1 MPTFGTAADDEV
13 VSLHEQFYI
22 QATSSRA
29 DDRTRVL
36 KHDETFAVFD
46 RFGDVQPVGLGEQ
59 GIYHDGTRFLS
70 RLELR
75 LGGRRPLLLSSTVKK
90 ENDLLTV
97 DLATPDLKDES
108 GQLVLPRGTLHVF
121 RTKFLWRSCCYE
133 RLRISNYATT
143 AVDVELA
150 VSFSA
155 DFVDIFEV
163 RGSKRERRGTRREPV
178 VERGRVALEYEGL
191 DGVVRR
197 TRLAFDPAPD
207 ELSGGHAL
215 YHLRLA
221 SRGTSTIYLKLSC
234 DDGGECG
241 ELDYDRGCSA
251 VSAAAAAGQL
261 SRCRVRAPGSEL
273 DEWIARSVSDLEMMI
288 TATPHGPYPYAGVP
302 WYSTP
307 FGRDGIITALEVLW
321 VAPDIARGVLSY
333 LSATQATDVELVRD
347 AEPGKILHEARGGEM
362 AALGEVP
369 FGRYYGSVDATPLY
383 VILAA
388 AYHRRT
394 GDTAFLRTIAP
405 AVQRAL
411 DWIERY
417 GDIDGDGFVE
427 YARKSPTGLSNQ
439 GWKDS
444 SDSVFHEDGALAE
457 GPIALCEVQAYVF
470 GAWHAA
476 AEIVAALGAGSGEG
490 EAAAAARVDDYRRKA
505 AAMRARFEAAFWDE
519 ALGTYVLALDGHK
532 RPCRVAS
539 SNAGHALWT
548 GIVGDPARARRVA
561 DGLMGPDSFS
571 GWGIR
576 TIPSS
581 QARYN
586 PMSYH
591 NGSVWPHDNAMIA
604 AGFARYG
611 FRDLVNRLL
620 DAMKEASLAVDQ
632 RRLPELI
639 CGFPRRPGEG
649 PTQYPVACA
658 PQAWAAGAV
667 FMLLS
672 AGLGLTVD
680 GCANEITLSR
690 PGLPAAIPMLRVIG
704 LPVDGGS
711 IDLLVE
717 NHPHDLGVTVL
728 RRDDGVRVIVV
739 K

>member
-1 MPTFGTAADDEV
+1 MPMFGTAADDEV
-13 VSLHEQFYI
+13 VSLHEQYYI

-59 GIYHDGTRFLS
+59 GVYHDGTRFLS

-97 DLATPDLKDES
+97 DMATPDLKDQT

-133 RLRISNYATT
+133 RLRISNFAMT

-150 VSFSA
+150 ISFNA
-155 DFVDIFEV
+155 DYADIFEV
-163 RGSKRERRGTRREPV
+163 RGSKRERRGVRHEPV
-178 VERGRVALEYEGL
+178 VAGAAVIMSYEGL
-191 DGVVRR
+191 DRVVRR

-207 ELSGGHAL
+207 ELTGGQAL
-215 YHLRLA
+215 FHLRLP
-221 SRGTSTIYLKLSC
+221 SRETTTIYMKLSC
-234 DDGGECG
+234 DEGGECA
-241 ELDYDRGCSA
+241 ELDYERACAALSA
-251 VSAAAAAGQL
+251 SVAAGQL
-261 SRCRVRAPGSEL
+261 SRCRVRAPGSDM

-288 TATPHGPYPYAGVP
+288 TTTPQGPYPYAGVP

-321 VAPDIARGVLSY
+321 LAPDIARGVLSF
-333 LSATQATDVELVRD
+333 LAATQATAVVPVRD

-362 AALGEVP
+362 ATLGEVP

-383 VILAA
+383 VMLAA
-388 AYHRRT
+388 AYYRRT
-394 GDTAFLRTIAP
+394 GDLAFLKTIAP

-417 GDIDGDGFVE
+417 GDADGDGFVE
-427 YARKSPTGLSNQ
+427 YARQTPVGLQQQ

-444 SDSVFHEDGALAE
+444 HDSVFHEDGTLAD
-457 GPIALCEVQAYVF
+457 GPIALVEVQAYVF
-470 GAWHAA
+470 GAWQAA
-476 AEIVAALGAGSGEG
+476 AEIAIALGGGGGDALAKAES
-490 EAAAAARVDDYRRKA
+490 YRRKA
-505 AAMRARFEAAFWDE
+505 EGMRARFEARFWDDQ
-519 ALGTYVLALDGHK
+519 LGTYVLALDGRK
-532 RPCRVAS
+532 RPCRVVS

-548 GIVGDPARARRVA
+548 GIVADPARARYVA
-561 DGLMGPDSFS
+561 DRLMSDDSFS

-581 QARYN
+581 QVRYN
-586 PMSYH
+586 PMAYH
-591 NGSVWPHDNAMIA
+591 NGSVWPHDNAIIA

-611 FRDLVNRLL
+611 FRDLVVRLL
-620 DAMKEASLAVDQ
+620 DGMTDASVAVDM

-672 AGLGLTVD
+672 AALGLSVD
-680 GCANEITLSR
+680 GCSKEIALSR
-690 PGLPAAIPMLRVIG
+690 PVLPASVPILRLTGLPI
-704 LPVDGGS
+704 DGGS
-711 IDLLVE
+711 VNLLLE
-717 NHPHDLGVTVL
+717 NHPHDIGITVL
-728 RRDDGVRVIVV
+728 RRDGPARVTVV

>member
-1 MPTFGTAADDEV
+1 MPTFGTAVDDEV
-13 VSLHEQFYI
+13 VSLHEQHYI

-59 GIYHDGTRFLS
+59 GVYHNGTRFLS

-97 DLATPDLKDES
+97 DLATPDLKDQS
-108 GQLVLPRGTLHVF
+108 GEIVLPRGTLHVF
-121 RTKFLWRSCCYE
+121 RTKFLWRGCCYE
-133 RLRISNYATT
+133 RLRVSNFATT

-150 VSFSA
+150 FSFSA
-155 DFVDIFEV
+155 DYADIFEV
-163 RGSKRERRGTRREPV
+163 RGSKRERRGTRYEPAV
-178 VERGRVALEYEGL
+178 DETRVILSYEGL
-191 DGVVRR
+191 DRVVRR
-197 TRLAFDPAPD
+197 THLAFDPAPD
-207 ELSGGHAL
+207 ELTGGQARF
-215 YHLRLA
+215 HLRLP
-221 SRGTSTIYLKLSC
+221 SRGTTTLYVKLSC
-234 DDGGECG
+234 DDGGAVAE
-241 ELDYDRGCSA
+241 EDYDRACAALSAA
-251 VSAAAAAGQL
+251 VSAGQL
-261 SRCRVRAPGSEL
+261 SRCRVRAPGSEM
-273 DEWIARSVSDLEMMI
+273 DEWIARSVSDMEMMI
-288 TATPHGPYPYAGVP
+288 TTTPQGPYPYAGVP

-321 VAPDIARGVLSY
+321 LAPDIARGVLGY
-333 LSATQATDVELVRD
+333 LAANQATTVAPARD

-388 AYHRRT
+388 AHHRRT
-394 GDTAFLRTIAP
+394 GDLAFLRSIAP
-405 AVQRAL
+405 AIQRAL

-417 GDIDGDGFVE
+417 GDADGDGFVE
-427 YARKSPTGLSNQ
+427 YARQTPLGLQQQ

-444 SDSVFHEDGALAE
+444 HDSIFHEDGALAD
-457 GPIALCEVQAYVF
+457 GPIALVEEQAYVF
-470 GAWHAA
+470 GAWQGA
-476 AEIVAALGAGSGEG
+476 AEIAIALGGGSGDAQAKAES
-490 EAAAAARVDDYRRKA
+490 YWRKA
-505 AAMRARFEAAFWDE
+505 EGMRARFEARFWDE
-519 ALGTYVLALDGHK
+519 QLGSYVLALDGQK
-532 RPCRVAS
+532 RPCRVLS
-539 SNAGHALWT
+539 SNVGHALWT
-548 GIVGDPARARRVA
+548 GIVADPLRARRVA
-561 DGLMGPDSFS
+561 DRLMNEDSFS

-586 PMSYH
+586 PMAYH
-591 NGSVWPHDNAMIA
+591 NGSVWPHDNAIIA

-611 FRDLVNRLL
+611 FRDLVLRLVDGMK
-620 DAMKEASLAVDQ
+620 DASVAVEM
-632 RRLPELI
+632 RRLPELV

-667 FMLLS
+667 FMLL
-672 AGLGLTVD
+672 AAALGLTVD
-680 GCANEITLSR
+680 GCTNEITLSR
-690 PGLPAAIPMLRVIG
+690 PVMPASVPVLRMIG
-704 LPVDGGS
+704 LPIGGGS
-711 IDLLVE
+711 VDLLLE
-717 NHPHDLGVTVL
+717 NQPHDVGVTVL
-728 RRDDGVRVIVV
+728 RRDGDARVTVV

>member
-13 VSLHEQFYI
+13 VSLHEQYYI

-46 RFGDVQPVGLGEQ
+46 RFGDLQPVGLGEQ

-75 LGGRRPLLLSSTVKK
+75 IGGRRPLLLSSTVKK
-90 ENDLLTV
+90 ENDMLTV
-97 DLATPDLKDES
+97 DLATPDLKDQS

-133 RLRISNYATT
+133 RLRISNFAMT

-150 VSFSA
+150 MSFNA
-155 DFVDIFEV
+155 DYADIFEV
-163 RGSKRERRGTRREPV
+163 RGAKRERRGTRREPA
-178 VERGRVALEYEGL
+178 VEHDRVTLAYEGL

-207 ELSGGHAL
+207 ELNGGHAL
-215 YHLRLA
+215 YHLRLP
-221 SRGTSTIYLKLSC
+221 SRGTMTIHVKLTC
-234 DDGGECG
+234 NEGGDHD
-241 ELDYDRGCSA
+241 ELDYDRGCGELAGA
-251 VSAAAAAGQL
+251 VAAGHL
-261 SRCRVRAPGSEL
+261 SRCHVRAPGSEL
-273 DEWIARSVSDLEMMI
+273 DEWVARSVSDLEMMI
-288 TATPHGPYPYAGVP
+288 SRTPHGPYPYAGVP

-321 VAPDIARGVLSY
+321 LAPDLARGVLSY
-333 LSATQATDVELVRD
+333 LAATQATDVEPVRD

-369 FGRYYGSVDATPLY
+369 FGRYYGSVDSTPLF
-383 VILAA
+383 VMLAA

-394 GDTAFLRTIAP
+394 GDTPFLRTIAP

-427 YARKSPTGLSNQ
+427 YARRTPTGLTNQ

-444 SDSVFHEDGALAE
+444 SDCIFHEDGTLAE
-457 GPIALCEVQAYVF
+457 APIALVEVQAYVY
-470 GAWHAA
+470 GAWQAA
-476 AEIVAALGAGSGEG
+476 AEIVAALGASSGEG

-505 AAMRARFEAAFWDE
+505 AAMRARFETAFWDE
-519 ALGTYVLALDGHK
+519 ALGTYVLALDGRK

-548 GIVGDPARARRVA
+548 GIVEDTARARRVA
-561 DGLMGPDSFS
+561 DGLMNDESFS
-571 GWGIR
+571 GWGVR

-586 PMSYH
+586 PMAYH
-591 NGSVWPHDNAMIA
+591 NGSVWPHDNAILA
-604 AGFARYG
+604 AGFSRYG
-611 FRDLVNRLL
+611 FRDLVTRLL
-620 DAMKEASLAVDQ
+620 EAMKDASMAVEM

-658 PQAWAAGAV
+658 PQAWSAGAV

-672 AGLGLTVD
+672 AALGLGID
-680 GCANEITLSR
+680 GCAGEITLAR
-690 PGLPAAIPMLRVIG
+690 PALPPGIPMLRLTG
-704 LPVDGGS
+704 LPVGGGS
-711 IDLLVE
+711 IDLLLE
-717 NHPHDLGVTVL
+717 NHPHDVGVTVL
-728 RRDDGVRVIVV
+728 RRDGDIRVVLL

>member
-1 MPTFGTAADDEV
+1 MLKFATAADDEV
-13 VSLHEQFYI
+13 VSLHEQYYI

-46 RFGDVQPVGLGEQ
+46 RFGDLQPVGLGEQ
-59 GIYHDGTRFLS
+59 GVYHDGTRYLS

-75 LGGRRPLLLSSTVKK
+75 IGGRRPLLLSSTVKK

-97 DLATPDLKDES
+97 DLTTPDVKDQT
-108 GQLVLPRGTLHVF
+108 GQIVLPRGTLHVF

-133 RLRISNYATT
+133 RLRISNFATT
-143 AVDVELA
+143 EVDIELA
-150 VSFSA
+150 MSFNA
-155 DFVDIFEV
+155 DYADIFEV
-163 RGSKRERRGTRREPV
+163 RGAKRERRGNRREPA
-178 VERGRVALEYEGL
+178 VERGGVTLAYDGL

-197 TRLAFDPAPD
+197 THLAFDPAPD
-207 ELSGGHAL
+207 EVTGAHAL
-215 YHLRLA
+215 YHLRLPP
-221 SRGTSTIYLKLSC
+221 RGTSTIHVKLSC
-234 DDGGECG
+234 DERGECA
-241 ELDYDRGCSA
+241 ELDYDRAC
-251 VSAAAAAGQL
+251 AALAASVAGGQL

-288 TATPHGPYPYAGVP
+288 TTTPHGPYPYAGVP

-321 VAPDIARGVLSY
+321 LAPDIARGVLAY
-333 LSATQATDVELVRD
+333 LAAMQATEVAPERD

-383 VILAA
+383 VMLAA
-388 AYHRRT
+388 AYYRRT
-394 GDTAFLRTIAP
+394 GDGDFLQTIAP

-417 GDIDGDGFVE
+417 GDTDGDGFVE
-427 YARKSPTGLSNQ
+427 YARRTPTGLVQQ

-444 SDSVFHEDGALAE
+444 HDSVFHEDGTLAE
-457 GPIALCEVQAYVF
+457 GPIALVEVQAYVF
-470 GAWHAA
+470 GAWQGA
-476 AEIVAALGAGSGEG
+476 AEIATALGRFD
-490 EAAAAARVDDYRRKA
+490 EAAAWLRKA
-505 AAMRARFEAAFWDE
+505 EALRARFETAFWDE
-519 ALGTYVLALDGHK
+519 EMGSYVLALDGLK

-539 SNAGHALWT
+539 SNVGHALWA
-548 GIVGDPARARRVA
+548 GIVADPARARRVA
-561 DGLMGPDSFS
+561 DRLMNDDSFS

-581 QARYN
+581 QVRYN
-586 PMSYH
+586 PMAYH
-591 NGSVWPHDNAMIA
+591 NGSVWPHDNAIIA
-604 AGFARYG
+604 AGFSRYG
-611 FRDLVNRLL
+611 FRDLVVRLFEG
-620 DAMKEASLAVDQ
+620 MKEASVAVEM

-672 AGLGLTVD
+672 AALGLSVD
-680 GCANEITLSR
+680 GCAGQITLSR
-690 PGLPAAIPMLRVIG
+690 PVLPATVPALRLTG
-704 LPVDGGS
+704 LPVGGGS
-711 IDLLVE
+711 ADLLLE
-717 NHPHDLGVTVL
+717 NHPHDVGITVL
-728 RRDDGVRVIVV
+728 RRDGDVRVTVV